1 MGSDVTLSKGVRANL
16 LSLQNTAEM
25 MARTQERLSTG
36 KKVNS
41 ALDNPVNYFT
51 AAGLHARASDLGTLL
66 DSIGNGVQTLAAA
79 DKGISA
85 ISKLVESLKST
96 AKQALLAGQPASTYA
111 LNVAGTAIPA
121 DTAAVGTG
129 SATIPA
135 DQPAV
140 LTGTVGGLAGTDT
153 LTSLGISNGQTITI
167 TDGTNTVTHTV
178 VNAATEDLD
187 DLMTTLN
194 GGGATWT
201 VALNGGFLEVTSNN
215 NADTLTISGSG
226 SASAFGTTTTGGPT
240 NATVAA
246 LTGIL
251 SVQQGSNPA
260 VNVDFSTVT
269 TRAGILTALGGIGS
283 FVGNNLVLTATNTTD
298 SIAVSGTGTS
308 VSGLGL
314 SAAYDPANAAIGAL
328 SGTLTIQHGT
338 GSTQTLTFGGSGI
351 TNRAEL
357 TTALAG
363 LGITGL
369 TASIT
374 GNAVTFTSTTAGALT
389 LGGTV
394 LPALGLTPGAT
405 NPTATVGTP
414 NATRTSLT
422 SDFNELLLQIT
433 NLANDASYNGINLLS
448 SDNLTVI
455 FNEDGSSSLVIDGID
470 FTASGLGLTPLTGN
484 GLQVDAD
491 VNAAIAQ
498 IDAATAQ
505 LRAQASAFG
514 SNLSIVQA
522 RQDFTKN
529 LINVLE
535 LGGDALTLADTN
547 EEGANLLALQ
557 TRQSLSTTSL
567 SMAAQAD
574 QNVLRLFQ

>member
-51 AAGLHARASDLGTLL
+51 AAGLHARASDLSTLL

-96 AKQALLAGQPASTYA
+96 AKQALLAGQPTGTYA

-121 DTAAVGTG
+121 DTAAIGTG
-129 SATIPA
+129 TANIPA
-135 DQPAV
+135 DSNAV
-140 LTGTVGGLAGTDT
+140 LTGSVNGITGGTTLDT
-153 LTSLGISNGQTITI
+153 LGIADGDIITI
-167 TDGTNTVTHTV
+167 TDGTNSESYTVGT
-178 VNAATEDLD
+178 AATEDV
-187 DLMTTLN
+187 TTML
-194 GGGATWT
+194 A
-201 VALNGGFLEVTSNN
+201 ALNGGSATWNVAVNGGGQLEATSNN
-215 NADTLTISGSG
+215 NTSTLTVSSTGTATG
-226 SASAFGTTTTGGPT
+226 FGATTTAGPT

-251 SVQQGSNPA
+251 TVQQGSNNY
-260 VNVDFSTVT
+260 NVDFGTVT
-269 TRAGILTALGGIGS
+269 TRAGILAALGGIGS
-283 FVGNNLVLTATNTTD
+283 FVGNNLVLTATNNTD

-314 SAAYDPANAAIGAL
+314 SAAYDPANATIGAL
-328 SGTLTIQHGT
+328 SGTLTIQHGSGT
-338 GSTQTLTFGGSGI
+338 PQTLTFGGSGI

-357 TTALAG
+357 TAALAG

-369 TASIT
+369 SASIT
-374 GNAVTFTSTTAGALT
+374 GNAVTFTSTTNDALT

-394 LPALGLTPGAT
+394 LPALGLTAGAT
-405 NPTATVGTP
+405 NPTATIGTP
-414 NATRTSLT
+414 NATRTSLA
-422 SDFNELLLQIT
+422 SDFNELLQQIT

-455 FNEDGSSSLVIDGID
+455 FNEDGSSSLTIDGIN
-470 FTASGLGLTPLTGN
+470 FTAAGLGLTPLTGN

-498 IDAATAQ
+498 IDAATAR

-535 LGGDALTLADTN
+535 LGGDNLILADTN

>member
-351 TNRAEL
+351 SNRAEL

-535 LGGDALTLADTN
+535 LGGDALILADTN